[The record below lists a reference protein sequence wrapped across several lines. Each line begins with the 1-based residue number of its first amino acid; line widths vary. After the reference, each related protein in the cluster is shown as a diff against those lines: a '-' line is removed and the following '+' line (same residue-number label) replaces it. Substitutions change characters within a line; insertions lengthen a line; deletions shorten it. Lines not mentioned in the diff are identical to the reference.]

1 MNNKKKYDNVFI
13 ENFSVSK
20 DDLKDDIEYNSIA
33 KWDSLGHMA
42 FIANIEEIFDI
53 MMDMNDIIDF
63 SSYSKGFKILTKYG
77 IEF

>member
-33 KWDSLGHMA
+33 KWDSLGHLEL
-42 FIANIEEIFDI
+42 I
-53 MMDMNDIIDF
+53 
-63 SSYSKGFKILTKYG
+63 SSSLTFKVSI
-77 IEF
+77 